1 MSFRID
7 ILGVGLAAPGLP
19 DWHHFERVLRG
30 AELDPT
36 AKPAPSSLLSPRER
50 RRAPAAVKLT
60 FPAAEQACTMA
71 GIEPGE
77 PLAIFSSGM
86 GDLDITDY
94 MCRTLADTPDL
105 LSPTRFHNSV
115 HNAASGYWSI
125 GAGATG
131 EVTALSAWRD
141 SAALGLLEGLTRT
154 LTGREPVLV
163 VIYDDH
169 AIGPMQDLWPGDHAF
184 CAALLM
190 ARPGRPN
197 AIAQLEM
204 STCREASRHPDLPAA
219 LQARLDDNPAARLL
233 PVLALIAGGIDG
245 EVVLAP
251 ERGPA
256 LKIGRSR

>member
-1 MSFRID
+1 MRCQID

-19 DWHHFERVLRG
+19 DWHQFQSVLRG
-30 AELDPT
+30 LPLDPA

-60 FPAAEQACTMA
+60 FPAAEQACSMA
-71 GIEPGE
+71 GIEPGK
-77 PLAIFSSGM
+77 PLALFSSGM

-94 MCRTLADTPDL
+94 MCRTLAETPNL

-131 EVTALSAWRD
+131 EVTALSAWCD
-141 SAALGLLEGLTRT
+141 SAALGLLDGMTRT
-154 LTGREPVLV
+154 VTGSEPVLV

-169 AIGPMQDLWPGDHAF
+169 ATGPMQDLWPGDHAF

-190 ARPGRPN
+190 SPPGQRGS
-197 AIAQLEM
+197 IAQLEM
-204 STCREASRHPDLPAA
+204 TICREASRHPALPAA
-219 LQARLDDNPAARLL
+219 LQARIDDNPAARIL
-233 PVLALIAGGIDG
+233 PVLALIAGEIDG

-256 LKIGRSR
+256 LKITRSA